1 MASNSACLNGSVSN
15 WIATVG
21 AMCFLCVASAAHF
34 LYLNNIVGGFIDE
47 KKDCKYDFGVRY
59 NLGDHA

>member
-1 MASNSACLNGSVSN
+1 M
-15 WIATVG
+15 I
-21 AMCFLCVASAAHF
+21 FLWDAGGFAGSAAHF